1 MSTSN
6 RCLLQDK
13 ATPHA
18 LKFGFDDFANS
29 LVSIIED
36 QNLETPFTISVY
48 GEWGSGKT
56 SLMMTIAN
64 KLEPFKY
71 ENSMLKLTPRY
82 GKKPSVKTIWF
93 NAWEFQKLNTPLWT
107 VFLNRVIMDLADM
120 SEDEKYKQRVK
131 RLGKCFLLL
140 SADSLLSRTMNLKTS
155 DLDRIKERVWK
166 DIKKIDSLQEELSKE
181 INEALKNDR
190 YKRKRIAIFIDDLD
204 RCLPEQCLEI
214 FESIKLFFNC
224 ENCVFLMGVDR
235 EQIRKVFGEKFC
247 REEPGDEVD
256 KKALRYIEKFVQ
268 LEFELPPKTQE
279 EVKEYILELA
289 PERLKADSGTIE
301 LISRY
306 IEPNPRKIKRWLNS
320 VMFIE
325 RLFLAKQEKSNNSS
339 QINTSLLSTW
349 LFLKSF
355 FPEFSALIATSPSVL
370 NIATNVAKG
379 KEEKQKIADFTLD
392 KRLTD
397 FLAFLPS
404 GPYNESELKEI
415 IHLSKSTLVSDI
427 SSNPSEKQRIANS
440 LRLKAAL
447 ENYNNN
453 LTEAKELYNKS
464 LELSLACENK
474 QLAAENFFD
483 LGQLELTMNN
493 SENARSNLEMSLR
506 IHRESKNAKGEA
518 KVLLA
523 LGNLLQRIKLYSDAL
538 GYYLQSL
545 EHYKATADKERMG
558 RVLDSLNQLK
568 SGIMNDKT
576 ITEDTRLDLLKR
588 MDIDF
593 SEENKDD

>member
-1 MSTSN
+1 MSVSN

-36 QNLETPFTISVY
+36 SNLETPFTIAVY

-71 ENSMLKLTPRY
+71 ENNKLKLTPKY
-82 GKKPSVKTIWF
+82 SKDPFVKTIWF

-107 VFLNRVIMDLADM
+107 IFLNRVIMDLADM
-120 SEDEKYKQRVK
+120 SKDERYKQRVK
-131 RLGKCFLLL
+131 RLGKCFLFL
-140 SADSLLSRTMNLKTS
+140 SADVILSRTINLKTS

-166 DIKKIDSLQEELSKE
+166 DIKKIDCLQEELTKE
-181 INEALKNDR
+181 INEALKNDP

-224 ENCVFLMGVDR
+224 ENCVFIMGLDR
-235 EQIRKVFGEKFC
+235 EQIRKVFGEKFYN
-247 REEPGDEVD
+247 EQPEDANN

-289 PERLKADSGTIE
+289 PQRLKADEETIE
-301 LISRY
+301 LISKY

-320 VMFIE
+320 FMFIE
-325 RLFLAKQEKSNNSS
+325 RLFKAKQEKSSIRS
-339 QINTSLLSTW
+339 QINTSILSTW

-355 FPEFSALIATSPSVL
+355 FPEFSVLIATSPSVL
-370 NIATNVAKG
+370 NIAINVAKG

-392 KRLTD
+392 KRLTE
-397 FLAFLPS
+397 FLASIPNDHF
-404 GPYNESELKEI
+404 NENELKEI

-427 SSNPSEKQRIANS
+427 SNNPSDKQRTANS
-440 LRLKAAL
+440 MRLRAEFETYNGNLAKAKDL
-447 ENYNNN
+447 Y
-453 LTEAKELYNKS
+453 KES
-464 LELSLACENK
+464 LDLFLACENK
-474 QLAAENFFD
+474 QLAAETFYD
-483 LGQLELTMNN
+483 LGQLELTM
-493 SENARSNLEMSLR
+493 SEVENAQVNFEMSLL

-518 KVLLA
+518 KVSLA
-523 LGNLLQRIKLYSDAL
+523 LGNLLHRTKSYNDAL
-538 GYYLQSL
+538 GNYSLSL
-545 EHYKATADKERMG
+545 EYYKATADKDRMD
-558 RVLDSLNQLK
+558 RVLGSLSLLK
-568 SGIMNDKT
+568 TDIMNDDT
-576 ITEDTRLDLLKR
+576 IAKETRSDLLKR
-588 MDIDF
+588 IEIAI
-593 SEENKDD
+593 SEVNKE